1 MSMMVV
7 VVRRQDSVGGFYDL
21 RIARWNVYWVIEYLL
36 LPSLIIFMNLFIID
50 LIENVL
56 DNSTKIS
63 FHLFMQIFK

>member
-1 MSMMVV
+1 MSMMV